1 MRISMEWLQ
10 DWLQIDETPRELGH
24 RLTMAGLELDAI
36 EAAAPVFHGVR
47 VGRVISV
54 EPHPDADR
62 LRVCQVEAGEAEP
75 LNIVCGAPNVYTG
88 MVAPV
93 AVVGAELPGE
103 FRIKRSKLR
112 GVASE
117 GMLCSARE
125 IGLAEDAEGLLDLPA
140 DLEVGSDLR
149 TALGLDD
156 HVLEVDLTP
165 NRADCL
171 GMRGIARECS
181 ALLDRPLQVRPA
193 PAVEATLDRRVRVTV
208 DDAQACP
215 IYSGRILEGLDARA
229 PTPLWMSERLRRAG
243 VRPLSAIVDVTNYVM
258 LELGQPLHAFD
269 ADRADEV
276 IRVRRGGEGESLTLL
291 GGEQTVELSARDL
304 VIAGET
310 QPLALA
316 GIMGGAASAVDDDTT
331 RVVLEC
337 AHFAPR
343 ALAGRAREHGLHT
356 DASHRFERGVD
367 PTLVPRAMERATEL
381 LLAICGG
388 ACGPVE
394 TVGDIPSTHDERPIT
409 LRAGR
414 IERLL
419 GVALDDGEVER
430 ILRALDC
437 VVEPGGD
444 GTWRVLAPRARFD
457 LEREED
463 LIEELARVHGYDRL
477 PRTLPGAVPPVTPPG
492 GLKAL
497 WEGLTRRGFHEVIS
511 FSFIDREV
519 SQRFYPEVEPL
530 ALANPIAS
538 DMSVMR
544 PGLWPGLVSTAAWN
558 TARQQYDLRLFEHGL
573 RFVPG
578 ASGLSQ
584 EPRLAGLLSGR
595 AMPEHWET
603 ASRELDFFDAK
614 GEVETLCGNLAEP
627 LRFRA
632 EKHPALHDGQSAR
645 VLAGEQPIGWVGKL
659 HPSLAERFDLGA
671 PVFLFDLDART
682 VSTDPVA
689 QFRPL
694 SAYPSIRRDL
704 ALVVQENVP
713 AGDLLA
719 AIGELELEL
728 LRDVRLFDVYQGKG
742 LNPGEKSLA
751 LGLILQAFDRTLDD
765 SDVTAVT
772 DAVVAHLESRFNAT
786 LRH

>member
-1 MRISMEWLQ
+1 MRISIEWLQ
-10 DWLQIDETPRELGH
+10 DWLQIDETPQDLGH

-36 EAAAPVFHGVR
+36 EPAAPAFHGVR
-47 VGRVISV
+47 VGRVLTV

-62 LRVCQVEAGEAEP
+62 LRVCQVEAGENEP
-75 LNIVCGAPNVYTG
+75 LNIVCGAPNVYAG

-125 IGLAEDAEGLLDLPA
+125 LGLAEDAEGLLDLPA
-140 DLEVGSDLR
+140 DLEPGADLR
-149 TALGLDD
+149 TAMGLDD
-156 HVLEVDLTP
+156 HVLDVDLTP

-181 ALLDRPLQVRPA
+181 ALLDRPLHA
-193 PAVEATLDRRVRVTV
+193 GDIAAVTPELDRRVQVQV
-208 DDAQACP
+208 EDEQACP
-215 IYSGRILEGLDARA
+215 VYSARVLEGLDAGA
-229 PTPLWMSERLRRAG
+229 TTPLWMSERLRRAG
-243 VRPLSAIVDVTNYVM
+243 VRPISAIVDVTNYVM

-269 ADRADEV
+269 ADRCGDT
-276 IRVRRGGEGESLTLL
+276 IRVRRGGEGETLTLL
-291 GGEQTVELSARDL
+291 GGEQTVKLSPADL
-304 VIAGET
+304 VIADAE

-316 GIMGGAASAVDDDTT
+316 GIMGGASSAVDAETT

-367 PTLVPRAMERATEL
+367 PTLVPQAMERASAL
-381 LLAICGG
+381 LVSICGG
-388 ACGPVE
+388 ACGPVVTAGE
-394 TVGDIPSTHDERPIT
+394 IPSVQREGAIT
-409 LRAGR
+409 LRATR
-414 IERLL
+414 IQRLL
-419 GVALDDGEVER
+419 GVALEAGVVER

-437 VVEPGGD
+437 VVESGD
-444 GTWRVLAPRARFD
+444 EGEWRVFAPRARFD

-477 PRTLPGAVPPVTPPG
+477 PRTLPRPVAPVPPDS

-497 WEGLTRRGFHEVIS
+497 REGLTRRGFHEVIS

-519 SQRFYPEVEPL
+519 SRGFYPEVEPL

-544 PGLWPGLVSTAAWN
+544 PGLWPGLVTTAAWN
-558 TARQQYDLRLFEHGL
+558 TARQQNDLRLFEHGL
-573 RFVPG
+573 RFVPD
-578 ASGLSQ
+578 ASGLRQ
-584 EPRLAGLLSGR
+584 EPRLAGLMTGR
-595 AMPEHWET
+595 AVPEHWEGE
-603 ASRELDFFDAK
+603 ARELDFFDAS
-614 GEVETLCGNLAEP
+614 GEVEMLCTGLDAP
-627 LRFRA
+627 LRLRA
-632 EKHPALHDGQSAR
+632 ERHPALHDGQSAR
-645 VLAGEQPIGWVGKL
+645 VLAGEDPIGWVGRL
-659 HPSLAERFDLGA
+659 HPALAERFDLGA
-671 PVFLFDLDART
+671 VFLFDLDARA
-682 VSTDPVA
+682 VCHDPVP

-704 ALVVQENVP
+704 ALVVAEEVP

-719 AIGELELEL
+719 AIEALDLPL
-728 LRDVRLFDVYQGKG
+728 LREVRLFDVYRGKG

-751 LGLILQAFDRTLDD
+751 LGLILQAFERTLDE
-765 SDVTAVT
+765 SDVAGVT
-772 DAVVAHLESRFNAT
+772 DAVVAQLESRFNAT